1 MSIAKLSIVKIIIYK
16 KNGIIYFCC
25 MLGLKLAT
33 DPRWVNLA
41 EMAIEDILTD
51 HAYCEQKAA
60 STCIAL
66 IQQHPERELMV
77 QKLVPVVSE
86 EWTHFK
92 LVLDELKQR
101 GLKLGAQRKDE
112 YVHELN
118 KFFTKGNTRETRFLD
133 NLLMAALIEARSCER
148 FRLLS
153 IEIADDGLRQFYHKL
168 MIAEATHYRLFL
180 DLAEYYFDKKKVKKR
195 WNEWLDYETKVLEL
209 LELRGDRM
217 H

>member
-1 MSIAKLSIVKIIIYK
+1 
-16 KNGIIYFCC
+16 

-41 EMAIEDILTD
+41 QMSIEAILTD
-51 HAYCEQKAA
+51 HAYCEQKAT

-66 IQQHPERELMV
+66 IQQYPDKTYLV
-77 QKLVPVVSE
+77 QKLIPVVNE
-86 EWTHFK
+86 EWSHFS
-92 LVLDELKQR
+92 LVMDELSKRNMQLGFQR
-101 GLKLGAQRKDE
+101 RDE
-112 YVHELN
+112 YVYELN
-118 KFFTKGNTRETRFLD
+118 KFFTKGNSKEVRFLD

-153 IEIADDGLRQFYHKL
+153 LDINDEDLKKFYHKL
-168 MIAEATHYRLFL
+168 MVAEATHYRLFL
-180 DLAEYYFDKKKVKKR
+180 DIAEHYFEKEKVKKR
-195 WNEWLDYETKVLEL
+195 WSEWLDYETKVLHS